1 MAAISLLAT
10 DGDTALRSRDDDNTR
25 SPVTPKPTVRVRSPQ
40 PADIATIPRDYVES
54 SVELNAEAVPD
65 IGSRSE
71 DIAVDQKADENNT
84 ASDIVG
90 GNDSADEKDDSDGDV
105 EQGDEGSGNR
115 KKKSQRFF
123 CTGYPPCNLSFT
135 RSEHLARHIRK
146 HTGERPF
153 QCHCN
158 RRFSRLDNLRQ
169 HAQTVH
175 VNEEIPTDSL
185 AATGTRYQRQIR
197 TDRVRPAPRPRT
209 NTMSSSGS
217 HSRGHSRNLSTS
229 SIASNSSVF
238 SNATD
243 VRRRPP
249 PLLMAGD
256 NRPTTPPTYSSYAAH
271 SPAEL
276 TTPTSATF
284 PVTPGSPNFS
294 SVLGSPVASTPR
306 TVGYG
311 GNNIHGRR
319 LSVPSSGNPYQVPY
333 SQQYGAS
340 YGPGPAVQSPNS
352 PQIVSSPASSSF
364 PNNPHVVMSPSEDW
378 RRRTWHPSTYSNMN
392 VNYNRPATSGLSY
405 SQTPDAPQPAYAQ
418 NAMAA
423 AGSAPRLPGIES
435 FDQMQHRPSTPPR
448 RLSPP
453 KSQQPTLMAAPDIE
467 SGKRGHVSH
476 ASWDGSR
483 RSLYPEIDDNG
494 RPATSWGRET
504 LQQIEEQR
512 DRAVHRHPGMQ
523 SVMGP
528 PQSMNMN
535 TQHSQQ
541 IAQEAL
547 ELQSSASKRVKRS
560 GHYSGSQSALRTS
573 PEDSSS
579 SEGIPTPG
587 TSSAE
592 INPTIM
598 HSNGFIE
605 PQLLAGDPQQTVS
618 QHQHLGLPKS

>member
-1 MAAISLLAT
+1 MAAVSLPISDGGAT
-10 DGDTALRSRDDDNTR
+10 LQPREDGTVR
-25 SPVTPKPTVRVRSPQ
+25 SPVISKPTVRVQSPR
-40 PADIATIPRDYVES
+40 PSDFATIPHDDVEPDVDANARPLHNATARTE
-54 SVELNAEAVPD
+54 SVTVEQKTDDE
-65 IGSRSE
+65 RSAT
-71 DIAVDQKADENNT
+71 DTIKA
-84 ASDIVG
+84 
-90 GNDSADEKDDSDGDV
+90 NDSADEKDDSEDDE
-105 EQGDEGSGNR
+105 EQGEEGSSSR

-249 PLLMAGD
+249 PLLMAGE
-256 NRPTTPPTYSSYAAH
+256 NRPTTPPTYSSYAAQ

-284 PVTPGSPNFS
+284 PVTPSSPNFS
-294 SVLGSPVASTPR
+294 SVLGSPISGSAR
-306 TVGYG
+306 TVGFG
-311 GNNIHGRR
+311 GNSVHGRR
-319 LSVPSSGNPYQVPY
+319 LSVPSSSNPYQNTY
-333 SQQYGAS
+333 TQQYGAS
-340 YGPGPAVQSPNS
+340 YGPGPAVQSPSTSQFVAS
-352 PQIVSSPASSSF
+352 PHSSSF
-364 PNNPHVVMSPSEDW
+364 PNNPNVNMSPSEDW
-378 RRRTWHPSTYSNMN
+378 RRRTWHPSTYPTMN
-392 VNYNRPATSGLSY
+392 ANYNRPATSGLSY
-405 SQTPDAPQPAYAQ
+405 SQTPDAPQPAHAQ
-418 NAMAA
+418 NAMTA
-423 AGSAPRLPGIES
+423 AGQAPRLPGIES
-435 FDQMQHRPSTPPR
+435 FDQMQHRPTTPPR

-453 KSQQPTLMAAPDIE
+453 KPNQPTLMAAPDIE
-467 SGKRGHVSH
+467 SGKRGHMSH

-483 RSLYPEIDDNG
+483 RSMYPEIDDNG

-504 LQQIEEQR
+504 LQQIEQQR
-512 DRAVHRHPGMQ
+512 ERAVHHHSGPQ
-523 SVMGP
+523 AVMGP
-528 PQSMNMN
+528 PQHTNMNM
-535 TQHSQQ
+535 QHQQQ

-579 SEGIPTPG
+579 SDGIPTPG
-587 TSSAE
+587 TSVAE

-605 PQLLAGDPQQTVS
+605 PQLLAGDQQTVS
-618 QHQHLGLPKS
+618 QHKHLGRPKS